1 MLTLI
6 ALNGQ
11 DKGRVFQLNGETP
24 ELLGRQAPMLKL
36 ADAQTSR
43 KHAEICL
50 QNNTWL
56 IRDLGSTNGTWVN
69 GQKITQITEL
79 EVGDRIVMGRHQ
91 FRVSQISNL
100 PAPTPQPKTT
110 QPEPR
115 IGHEELADM
124 GVDLSESLSADILDE
139 DGELPKVAEDAL
151 IDESALDDDLDIP
164 LTTAPP
170 AALEAASDDA
180 LVDLDALLADEG
192 VDLGASG
199 TSAPVTDES
208 QAQPQQTTESIEA
221 PEEEES
227 PAASQTP
234 VSPEDGVIDLDAIL
248 GDDAAVDQAEDVDVP
263 SAEAETPDTE
273 IEDTSAPQEAPAQA
287 VSKPSADDNVFDIDE
302 LLGDEVEGEAGSVS
316 VGHEQGLDVSDDD
329 EAIDEV
335 ELPTEPELSEA
346 EAEQEVDST
355 EADESDDDIIDLDA
369 QLQTPDQTPEVNE
382 PDSSN
387 VDALGEV
394 EAMDSP
400 AEVEPSE
407 PAEAEDQP
415 ETDEP
420 VEKDTSD
427 SLIDIDVLATAVP
440 TGTLGDKPDD
450 ADIELPGDDD
460 LETELDTDTD
470 QQPDDAIDEVLGD
483 LSDELDQKPE
493 PSSDIPDDVSA
504 EDSAIETPVEIE
516 DETTTQQNLQAEDDG
531 LAGID
536 RTLLLSENEQA
547 QAVSSYKKSRVKML
561 VIVVICLVIAG
572 VGGFFGY
579 NYISSL
585 SGASAQSNDRNTV
598 PTNNRNVV
606 DDNRQPDVT
615 PAPQSKNTTPPPT
628 KQTTPPPTP
637 VKQADST
644 NATPNPKKPIA
655 DPFADLDVPLDGDPF
670 NLSNAKPE
678 QTAPDTDATET
689 QTPSQES
696 DNTAGERT
704 EQAEPTSLLDTTPE
718 QTQASS
724 DAETLALATGKPEQQ
739 SVSITET
746 DTGTPNN
753 DLELLAG
760 VIDTTRSQSDK
771 VNEAATLLGAR
782 KIVYVVDASGSL
794 VDSFPRVLKEL
805 DSEVAKLLTQQAF
818 TVIFFGSDGVT
829 EVPPVGLRWA
839 NDMNKHHLRR
849 WIAPQTGNVNAW
861 GRGDPLEALRK
872 AFSYQPNEVVILS
885 DNLIGRQ
892 VSQEDVTHLL
902 DTIAE
907 MSQGKVEMIHVVQFF
922 DRDPQQVLKSIADR
936 FHGNYNQVTN
946 TPSPDAQTAVD
957 EDPFKLQ

>member
-43 KHAEICL
+43 KHAEISL

-115 IGHEELADM
+115 IGQEELADM

-151 IDESALDDDLDIP
+151 IDESVSDDDLDIP

-208 QAQPQQTTESIEA
+208 QEQPQQTTESIEA
-221 PEEEES
+221 PEEEET
-227 PAASQTP
+227 PTASQTP
-234 VSPEDGVIDLDAIL
+234 ASTEDGVIDLDAIL
-248 GDDAAVDQAEDVDVP
+248 GDDAAVEQAEDIDVH
-263 SAEAETPDTE
+263 SAEAEAPDAE
-273 IEDTSAPQEAPAQA
+273 IEDTSAPQEAPVQA
-287 VSKPSADDNVFDIDE
+287 ASESPADDDVFDIDE
-302 LLGDEVEGEAGSVS
+302 LLGDESEGAAGSVS
-316 VGHEQGLDVSDDD
+316 AGHAQGLDVSDDD

-335 ELPTEPELSEA
+335 ELPAEPETSATESEQA
-346 EAEQEVDST
+346 ADST

-420 VEKDTSD
+420 VEKNTSD

-493 PSSDIPDDVSA
+493 PSSDIPDEVSA
-504 EDSAIETPVEIE
+504 EDSAIETPAEIE
-516 DETTTQQNLQAEDDG
+516 DETPAQQELQAEDDD

-536 RTLLLSENEQA
+536 KTLLLSEDEQA
-547 QAVSSYKKSRVKML
+547 QAVSSYKKSRLKML

-579 NYISSL
+579 NYISNQT
-585 SGASAQSNDRNTV
+585 GTNAQSYDRNTV
-598 PTNNRNVV
+598 PTNNRNVA
-606 DDNRQPDVT
+606 DDNRQPDTT
-615 PAPQSKNTTPPPT
+615 PAPENKNTTTPPT
-628 KQTTPPPTP
+628 KPVTPPPTP
-637 VKQADST
+637 TKQTDST
-644 NATPNPKKPIA
+644 NAAPKPTKPIA
-655 DPFADLDVPLDGDPF
+655 DPFADLDVPLNGDPF
-670 NLSNAKPE
+670 NLSSDESE
-678 QTAPDTDATET
+678 QTTPDSDTTET

-696 DNTAGERT
+696 SDTAGET
-704 EQAEPTSLLDTTPE
+704 TGQAEPTSSIDTTPE
-718 QTQASS
+718 QSQASS

-746 DTGTPNN
+746 NPGTHAG

-760 VIDTTRSQSDK
+760 VIDTTRSESDK

-805 DSEVAKLLTQQAF
+805 DSEIAKLLTQQAF